1 MTFRWHHEVRSDVEI
16 LRFSGHVGLMATDLV
31 ATTVGLAPPRTNRP
45 LVLDL
50 TDMEGW
56 GPDGRAAVVD
66 AVRSLAV
73 HRRVAVCQPRDKL
86 TSWAISHDDPS
97 ALMYPDL
104 RAALATLHS
113 SADVE
118 SGS

>member
-1 MTFRWHHEVRSDVEI
+1 
-16 LRFSGHVGLMATDLV
+16 MATDLV
-31 ATTVGLAPPRTNRP
+31 ATTVGLAPPQGNRP

-56 GPDGRAAVVD
+56 GADGRAALVD

-73 HRRVAVCQPRDKL
+73 HRRVAVCRPRDQL
-86 TSWAISHDDPS
+86 TFRAIRHGDPS

-104 RAALATLHS
+104 PAALATLHS
-113 SADVE
+113 SADLE
-118 SGS
+118 SGA

>member
-1 MTFRWHHEVRSDVEI
+1 VTFRWQHEVRSDVEI
-16 LRFSGHVGLMATDLV
+16 LRFSGHVGLRVTDLV
-31 ATTVGLAPPRTNRP
+31 ATTVGLAPPQSNRP

-56 GPDGRAAVVD
+56 GAGGRAALVD

-73 HRRVAVCQPRDKL
+73 HRRVAVCRPRDKL
-86 TSWAISHDDPS
+86 TSSAISHGDPS

-113 SADVE
+113 SADAE
-118 SGS
+118 TGS

>member
-1 MTFRWHHEVRSDVEI
+1 MTFRWQHEVRSDVEI

-31 ATTVGLAPPRTNRP
+31 ATTVGLAPPQSNRP

-50 TDMEGW
+50 TEMEGW

-86 TSWAISHDDPS
+86 TSRAISHDDPS

-113 SADVE
+113 STDAE